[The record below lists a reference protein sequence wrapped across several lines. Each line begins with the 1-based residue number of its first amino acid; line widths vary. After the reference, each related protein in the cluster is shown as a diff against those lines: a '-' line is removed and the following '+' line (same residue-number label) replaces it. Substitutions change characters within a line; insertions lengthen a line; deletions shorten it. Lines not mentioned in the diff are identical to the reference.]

1 MMEHRK
7 FKDKES
13 LVVAD
18 GYAVPSYNA
27 IELRFMK
34 ERKTGRILPQ
44 RSSVRLHSSKTVGCK
59 DIRFYLG
66 CSFSDKESVYKVGG
80 HATPRLGVG
89 RLSPVNFV
97 GVADGFSYCNTDK
110 ILFDGVQRFLRNE
123 AGGMVS
129 YFDERDALS
138 LVVQNR
144 AEEVEFKTLVEHEEC
159 SPGGR
164 LYRGKLTRGGS
175 LQMGAV
181 KLALNLLEGE
191 QRDNEPLKEMQVVL
205 DHKTTETT
213 DIFFEATMTPGQ
225 GLASVLFRADFLEKP
240 LPLDLTELETSDN
253 TKARIEREMKRHFP
267 PVMPYVEASNEIWR
281 SIQYDVEC
289 YCKSGKLP
297 LIDNGQEDTGLF
309 YHPQPYWGSVD
320 PAGKT
325 SSRLFGQS
333 RVFDDGKMS
342 PVDLLKRENVFG
354 NAPGHEYPVSDF
366 DWAALFGRL
375 VKDYK
380 RGRDVLR
387 MIAWTYQCKNDEFE
401 FIRKSLY
408 DQYVR
413 YGQTLSIVEYTF
425 CSNCFG
431 RGDKRITGILRH
443 ALERIAEDVAALN
456 ELRLTYNLLQFHPEA
471 VEDIGSELC
480 EKAFMRL
487 YRSYN
492 TYPFL
497 GSDGYLQRGGQATRF
512 LGYLLKCMLFLLH
525 RRRYDPSFLQRSEDW
540 RPNGFLSAPIPV
552 RRYAS
557 GQEYPAQRAHEQ
569 LRVSFLNYVR
579 GHGTIDGIPLGD

>member
-1 MMEHRK
+1 
-7 FKDKES
+7 
-13 LVVAD
+13 
-18 GYAVPSYNA
+18 
-27 IELRFMK
+27 
-34 ERKTGRILPQ
+34 
-44 RSSVRLHSSKTVGCK
+44 
-59 DIRFYLG
+59 
-66 CSFSDKESVYKVGG
+66 
-80 HATPRLGVG
+80 LGVG
-89 RLSPVNFV
+89 RLSPANFV
-97 GVADGFSYCNTDK
+97 GATDGFAYSAVDK
-110 ILFDGVQRFLRNE
+110 VLFDGVRRFLEDE
-123 AGGMVS
+123 AAGLVS

-144 AEEVEFKTLVEHEEC
+144 AEEVEFKTLVEHDEC

-164 LYRGKLTRGGS
+164 PYRGKLTRGGA
-175 LQMGAV
+175 LQMGAA

-191 QRDNEPLKEMQVVL
+191 QRDDEPLKEMQVVL
-205 DHKTTETT
+205 GRKTPETT

-225 GLASVLFRADFLEKP
+225 GLANLLFKAEFLEKP
-240 LPLDLTELETSDN
+240 LPLDLTELETSEN

-267 PVMPYVEASNEIWR
+267 PVMPYVEASDEIWR
-281 SIQYDVEC
+281 SVQYDVER

-297 LIDNGQEDTGLF
+297 LTDKAQEETGLF

-320 PAGKT
+320 PAGQT
-325 SSRLFGQS
+325 SFRLFGQS
-333 RVFDDGKMS
+333 RVFDEGKMS

-366 DWAALFGRL
+366 DWEALFERL

-380 RGRDVLR
+380 KGRDVLR
-387 MIAWTYQCKNDEFE
+387 MIAWTYQYKNDKFE

-408 DQYVR
+408 DRYVQYA
-413 YGQTLSIVEYTF
+413 QTLSIVEYTF

-431 RGDKRITGILRH
+431 HGDKRITGILRH
-443 ALERIAEDVAALN
+443 ALERIAGDVAAPN

-471 VEDIGSELC
+471 VEGIGSELC

-487 YRSYN
+487 YRTYN
-492 TYPFL
+492 TYSFL
-497 GSDGYLQRGGQATRF
+497 GSDGYLQRGGQATRL

-525 RRRYDPSFLQRSEDW
+525 RRRYDPVFLQRSEDW
-540 RPNGFLSAPIPV
+540 KPSGFLSNPVPV

-569 LRVSFLNYVR
+569 LRISFLNYVR
-579 GHGTIDGIPLGD
+579 GRGTIDGIPLGD